1 MGEKGLNSS
10 DVLYCIKMYKLIFD
24 SDALIKLIKT
34 RLPKMV
40 FKGFKTF
47 ITNEVYEECVIGGKK
62 AFFED
67 AFVIESLVKEGL
79 IKKIQTRKSPEIENL
94 LRHERFG
101 KGEESVLHLY
111 GNINAGVICSDDKK
125 FLSFLDK
132 NDFNFVIPADLI
144 VRLKEANLLSKEE
157 SSRILDGLKPFI
169 KEHIYFKFKKQIGE
183 KI

>member
-111 GNINAGVICSDDKK
+111 GNINAGVKIERSK
-125 FLSFLDK
+125 FAIKRRVLK
-132 NDFNFVIPADLI
+132 NFG
-144 VRLKEANLLSKEE
+144 
-157 SSRILDGLKPFI
+157 RIKA
-169 KEHIYFKFKKQIGE
+169 IYQRTYIF
-183 KI
+183 